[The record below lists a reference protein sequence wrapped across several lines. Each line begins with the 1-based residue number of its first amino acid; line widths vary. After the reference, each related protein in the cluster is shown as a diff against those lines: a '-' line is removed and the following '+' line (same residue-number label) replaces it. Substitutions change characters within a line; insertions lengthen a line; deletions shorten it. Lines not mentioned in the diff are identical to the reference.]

1 MIKAKDLMKKN
12 PNAVPDVTP
21 LEKVEV
27 KSESDKGPKKQK
39 IMIYCRLDKR
49 VDSFWSFNGGRP
61 TKPHIDGDWF
71 YGKGCAD
78 AGYSTFCALLA
89 VKNL

>member
-27 KSESDKGPKKQK
+27 KSESDKGPKK
-39 IMIYCRLDKR
+39 
-49 VDSFWSFNGGRP
+49 
-61 TKPHIDGDWF
+61 
-71 YGKGCAD
+71 
-78 AGYSTFCALLA
+78 
-89 VKNL
+89 